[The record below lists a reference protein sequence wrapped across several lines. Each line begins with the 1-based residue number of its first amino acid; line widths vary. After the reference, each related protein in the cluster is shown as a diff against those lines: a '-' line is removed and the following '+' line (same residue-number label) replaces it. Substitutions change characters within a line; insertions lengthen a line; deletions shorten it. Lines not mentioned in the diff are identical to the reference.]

1 MSGAA
6 GPDHPV
12 EPLEHSITP
21 LIQATALVFR
31 VFARVVTRVTVT
43 GVLDAIPPDGPLI
56 LASNHA
62 SNLDALILGSWLTS
76 AMGRR
81 IHWMGKKELFDWPFV
96 GWLATHC
103 GVHPVDR
110 SKADVEAFRLASRIL
125 AEGGALFVFPEGTR
139 SPTGALQ
146 EARDGVALL
155 ALRSGARIV
164 PMGIAGSHRVW
175 PKGQRFPHP
184 GGRVTARIGDSFS
197 LADLVPPDTDR
208 RALKT
213 VATTIL
219 MHRIASLLPFDQRGV
234 YAEPPPA
241 RIPPATSPEG

>member
-1 MSGAA
+1 MSGSV
-6 GPDHPV
+6 GSDKPP

-21 LIQATALVFR
+21 LIQATALVSR
-31 VFARVVTRVTVT
+31 VFARGITRVAVT
-43 GVLDAIPPDGPLI
+43 GALDAIPTDGPLI

-62 SNLDALILGSWLTS
+62 SNLDAFIVGSWLTS
-76 AMGRR
+76 TMGRR
-81 IHWMGKKELFDWPFV
+81 IHWMGKKELFDWPFI
-96 GWLATHC
+96 GWLATNC

-164 PMGIAGSHRVW
+164 PIGIAGSQRVW

-208 RALKT
+208 HALKT
-213 VATTIL
+213 VATSIL
-219 MHRIASLLPFDQRGV
+219 MHRIAALLPPDQRGV
-234 YAEPPPA
+234 YAESVPEP
-241 RIPPATSPEG
+241 IPPVASPEG